1 MTANFFVDTNVLLYA
16 LDPADSQKHEK
27 AREWRA
33 ELWRHRCGRTS
44 VQVLQEFYAN
54 VVRKWPTSVELA
66 RSEIRN
72 LQAWRPVTIGIELLE
87 HGWNIQDRYRLS
99 FWDSLIVAA
108 ARSSAS
114 RYLLTEDLQ
123 AGQDLEG
130 IVVIDPFQ
138 TRPSSLIS

>member
-1 MTANFFVDTNVLLYA
+1 MTGIVFVDTNVLLYA
-16 LDPADSQKHEK
+16 LDRADAKKHQK

-33 ELWRHRCGRTS
+33 ELWQRKCGRIS

-54 VVRKWPTSVELA
+54 VVRKWPSSTELA

-72 LQAWRPVTIGIELLE
+72 LQAWRPVTIDIELLE
-87 HGWNIQDRYRLS
+87 HCWKIQDRYQLS

-108 ARSSAS
+108 AKSSAC

-130 IVVIDPFQ
+130 MIVIDPFQ
-138 TRPSSLIS
+138 SQPSSLLS

>member
-1 MTANFFVDTNVLLYA
+1 MTANVFVDTNVLLYA

-27 AREWRA
+27 AREWRT

-87 HGWNIQDRYRLS
+87 HAWNIQDRYRLS

-138 TRPSSLIS
+138 TPPSSLVS